1 MSQHNTTFRIFPV
14 GQKTEHAT
22 ILDALT
28 EFGKVR
34 AGLEHSVVATSML
47 LQLATAP
54 AVKFQDVRNTLPDFC
69 ADPLKDALEVALT
82 AHEQENAV
90 AVKYV
95 LVWFERNKTLCL
107 AWQFLDQ
114 NNKNAGVFR
123 AARVNINE

>member
-1 MSQHNTTFRIFPV
+1 MSQHTAAFCVSPV
-14 GQKTEHAT
+14 GQRTEHAT

-28 EFGKVR
+28 EFGKTR
-34 AGLEHSVVATSML
+34 AGLEHSMVATSMR
-47 LQLATAP
+47 LQFATAP
-54 AVKFQDVRNTLPDFC
+54 IVELQNVRSTLPDFC
-69 ADPLKDALEVALT
+69 PDSLKDALEVALT